1 MSAQETCR
9 RRSARSGVFGSF
21 LSIDYPGQAAAVAGL
36 VDTKVWSAGT
46 NLIWSPVSNFDIGAE
61 VLYTFVDPKGRVL
74 LPVGSRGDEDA
85 WEARLRI
92 VRDF

>member
-1 MSAQETCR
+1 
-9 RRSARSGVFGSF
+9 
-21 LSIDYPGQAAAVAGL
+21 
-36 VDTKVWSAGT
+36 
-46 NLIWSPVSNFDIGAE
+46 